1 MSNKYHLISD
11 FNIEPLKGCIINFDN
26 EALITTAPYGQVVQ
40 EIYNNNLDKNSQV
53 VIWSLPYSV
62 IPTFADAMKFKTIN
76 EKVCLKEVKKYSEAI
91 INLSKRQKYVF
102 LSSWVLE
109 KNISNYGILDWR
121 PNIGIANML
130 AKMNIYIAD
139 LLGKYEN
146 IYILDSQ
153 YWHYNVDKVIPKI
166 WYATKVPFSS
176 KVFQLAAESICSA
189 SSALN
194 GFNRKLIILD
204 LDNTLWGGVVGDLGI
219 EGINLGGHNFIGEA
233 FKEFQEILL
242 SLSNRGIQ
250 LAIVSKNDES
260 VGLDVIDNHNEM
272 LLKRK
277 NFSCW
282 RINWE
287 DKASNIKSLLKELN
301 LGASSAIFID
311 DSPVERDWVRI
322 SLPEVLVPDWPSD
335 PTHYVT
341 ALSKLNCFE
350 VSSLS
355 KEDRYRTKMYVTD
368 RERREIKENAE
379 SIEDW
384 LLSLKTKA
392 KIHLL
397 DKNNINRVS
406 QLFNKTNQLNL
417 QTRRLSQDEI
427 LSWMNNKKNNKRMYI
442 IEVKDRLGDLG
453 LVGIV
458 SLELVNSKINIV
470 DFILSCRVM
479 GRKIEQLMI
488 WLALN
493 YAKKVKAK
501 KLVAHLIP
509 TKKNRPTHDILIN
522 SILEKIDDNIFEVSS
537 EVKMDS
543 PKEIYI
549 ENTLIK

>member
-1 MSNKYHLISD
+1 
-11 FNIEPLKGCIINFDN
+11 
-26 EALITTAPYGQVVQ
+26 
-40 EIYNNNLDKNSQV
+40 
-53 VIWSLPYSV
+53 
-62 IPTFADAMKFKTIN
+62 
-76 EKVCLKEVKKYSEAI
+76 
-91 INLSKRQKYVF
+91 
-102 LSSWVLE
+102 
-109 KNISNYGILDWR
+109 
-121 PNIGIANML
+121 
-130 AKMNIYIAD
+130 
-139 LLGKYEN
+139 
-146 IYILDSQ
+146 
-153 YWHYNVDKVIPKI
+153 
-166 WYATKVPFSS
+166 
-176 KVFQLAAESICSA
+176 
-189 SSALN
+189 
-194 GFNRKLIILD
+194 
-204 LDNTLWGGVVGDLGI
+204 
-219 EGINLGGHNFIGEA
+219 
-233 FKEFQEILL
+233 
-242 SLSNRGIQ
+242 
-250 LAIVSKNDES
+250 
-260 VGLDVIDNHNEM
+260 
-272 LLKRK
+272 
-277 NFSCW
+277 
-282 RINWE
+282 
-287 DKASNIKSLLKELN
+287 
-301 LGASSAIFID
+301 
-311 DSPVERDWVRI
+311 
-322 SLPEVLVPDWPSD
+322 
-335 PTHYVT
+335 
-341 ALSKLNCFE
+341 
-350 VSSLS
+350 
-355 KEDRYRTKMYVTD
+355 MYVTD